1 MNTDPIVIH
10 GPSYGALA
18 ATVIAG
24 MVLAGAA
31 AAVATWLV
39 IGAPLPANRPGPWW
53 SWRTIRA
60 VVAHTLGRAR
70 RLHDNQPPPPLDDAP
85 TVHLNVPLSVP
96 RPRRGDH
103 DDDH

>member
-1 MNTDPIVIH
+1 MSDPIVVH
-10 GPSYGALA
+10 GPGPGAIAATICVAVTLA
-18 ATVIAG
+18 A
-24 MVLAGAA
+24 AA
-31 AAVATWLV
+31 AAVAAWLV
-39 IGAPLPANRPGPWW
+39 IGAPLPSSPPGPWW

-96 RPRRGDH
+96 RPRRGEH